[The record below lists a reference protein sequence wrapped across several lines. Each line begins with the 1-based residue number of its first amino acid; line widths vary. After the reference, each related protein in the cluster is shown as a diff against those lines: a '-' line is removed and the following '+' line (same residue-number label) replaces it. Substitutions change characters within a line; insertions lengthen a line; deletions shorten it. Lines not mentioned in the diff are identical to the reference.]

1 MRYYLHTQHSFHVI
15 HPGLSIEPNFPL
27 HGLTCTENPG
37 MEPTYQANTSYMQ
50 HLSTR
55 GRAISNFISLNIDI
69 ASGNVWAKLV
79 SRPFTL
85 NMFKQVEQFI
95 TSVYKMQYIN
105 LGFVFLPLI
114 LIALN
119 LKVVIANH
127 RPNIIINF
135 PLFIYLFISFAI

>member
-1 MRYYLHTQHSFHVI
+1 
-15 HPGLSIEPNFPL
+15 
-27 HGLTCTENPG
+27 
-37 MEPTYQANTSYMQ
+37 
-50 HLSTR
+50 
-55 GRAISNFISLNIDI
+55 
-69 ASGNVWAKLV
+69 
-79 SRPFTL
+79 
-85 NMFKQVEQFI
+85 MFKQVEQFI